1 MRTNRVSVLAQVVAL
16 LLVQGYLM
24 VGTAAAANSA
34 DGALDISLGPEVRV
48 MEHGIFPYMTH
59 TREGTLIVAGTVL
72 RPKADTYTGPNYPRD
87 MPRTMRSTGNV
98 ASWELW
104 EPTASQGDGPIISG
118 CTLQLSSGPI
128 LIFDYYTRGIGNGR
142 FEGQL
147 WRSEDQWKT
156 VSGPEKFLVDLPQ
169 ARQSLGDDRGDT
181 IPTGILWHRTI
192 LELPNG
198 DLLAGIYG
206 VFEEDVAPSQY
217 RASMQKF
224 RALLLRSRDL
234 GKSWSYVS
242 TIAAGPMGQ
251 EGYNEPV
258 IVRLSQGRNEGRLIC
273 LMRTGRQNPIYQAE
287 SDDEGTSW
295 NQAQPMRWMY
305 SEYGEWKDI
314 VGVDPDLI
322 EMSNGILVC
331 SFGHKPDFKDNGIFV
346 VFSLDQGHSWTQVTR
361 LAMDITGAYTTVRE
375 ISPGKLFVVYDKR
388 DGTYRSPSRRIL
400 GRTIEVTL
408 K

>member
-1 MRTNRVSVLAQVVAL
+1 MTGGTSRSFEFRSPTPRRVRNGLKL
-16 LLVQGYLM
+16 QGGD
-24 VGTAAAANSA
+24 VETPRNW
-34 DGALDISLGPEVRV
+34 
-48 MEHGIFPYMTH
+48 
-59 TREGTLIVAGTVL
+59 VAG
-72 RPKADTYTGPNYPRD
+72 R
-87 MPRTMRSTGNV
+87 
-98 ASWELW
+98 WIELL
-104 EPTASQGDGPIISG
+104 EQLIPTATRVVGLEYARSGQII
-118 CTLQLSSGPI
+118 TLQLSSGPI

-142 FEGQL
+142 FEGQV

-206 VFEEDVAPSQY
+206 VFEEDKEPSQY

-224 RALLLRSRDL
+224 RALLLRSRDV
-234 GKSWSYVS
+234 GKNWSYVS
-242 TIAAGPMGQ
+242 TIASGPMGQ

-258 IVRLSQGRNEGRLIC
+258 IVRLSQGRNKGRLIC

-287 SDDEGTSW
+287 SDDEGASW
-295 NQAQPMRWMY
+295 RQAQPMRWMY

-346 VFSLDQGHSWTQVTR
+346 AFSLDQGHSWTQVTR
-361 LAMDITGAYTTVRE
+361 QAMDITGACGLLYKSVWKHKT
-375 ISPGKLFVVYDKR
+375 
-388 DGTYRSPSRRIL
+388 
-400 GRTIEVTL
+400 
-408 K
+408 

>member
-1 MRTNRVSVLAQVVAL
+1 MRTNRVGVLTHVVAL
-16 LLVQGYLM
+16 LLIQGHLM
-24 VGTAAAANSA
+24 LGSDANPV

-48 MEHGIFPYMTH
+48 MEHGIFPYMTR

-72 RPKADTYTGPNYPRD
+72 RPNAENYTGPNYPRD

-98 ASWELW
+98 ANWELW

-118 CTLQLSSGPI
+118 CTLQLASGPI
-128 LIFDYYTRGIGNGR
+128 LIFDYYTRGIGNGK

-206 VFEEDVAPSQY
+206 VFEEDKAPSQY

-242 TIAAGPMGQ
+242 LLLPR
-251 EGYNEPV
+251 
-258 IVRLSQGRNEGRLIC
+258 VRWVKRAI
-273 LMRTGRQNPIYQAE
+273 
-287 SDDEGTSW
+287 TS
-295 NQAQPMRWMY
+295 
-305 SEYGEWKDI
+305 
-314 VGVDPDLI
+314 L
-322 EMSNGILVC
+322 
-331 SFGHKPDFKDNGIFV
+331 
-346 VFSLDQGHSWTQVTR
+346 
-361 LAMDITGAYTTVRE
+361 
-375 ISPGKLFVVYDKR
+375 
-388 DGTYRSPSRRIL
+388 RSSA
-400 GRTIEVTL
+400 
-408 K
+408 